1 MKAYIVWMNTEY
13 ELAEEAAIAI
23 NGHTISALQDE
34 KTGEEAV
41 KAYLAIH
48 GYSPDALDML
58 EEAAAYFADHNL
70 SGRSA
75 NRAEGLYNCV
85 VFVDGPVTA
94 EQWVQFARSL
104 DFHSNISVDM
114 AQEVFTGILPG
125 SSDICYRL
133 LNDLLCNYACDEPDM
148 DFILIP
154 NRPDVAGFDDLSYL
168 LRSVDW
174 TADNFKQHLARL
186 KQTDLLWLYKRNLTT
201 INQWM
206 AENQV
211 DLLDMATVLYPD
223 TEDPESMCA
232 SLVHQ
237 WAHSLMYR
245 YTQQK

>member
-1 MKAYIVWMNTEY
+1 M
-13 ELAEEAAIAI
+13 
-23 NGHTISALQDE
+23 
-34 KTGEEAV
+34 
-41 KAYLAIH
+41 
-48 GYSPDALDML
+48 
-58 EEAAAYFADHNL
+58 
-70 SGRSA
+70 
-75 NRAEGLYNCV
+75 
-85 VFVDGPVTA
+85 
-94 EQWVQFARSL
+94 
-104 DFHSNISVDM
+104 
-114 AQEVFTGILPG
+114 
-125 SSDICYRL
+125 
-133 LNDLLCNYACDEPDM
+133 DL
-148 DFILIP
+148 ILIP
-154 NRPDVAGFDDLSYL
+154 NRTDVAGFDDLTYL

-237 WAHSLMYR
+237 RAHSLMYR

>member
-1 MKAYIVWMNTEY
+1 M
-13 ELAEEAAIAI
+13 
-23 NGHTISALQDE
+23 
-34 KTGEEAV
+34 
-41 KAYLAIH
+41 
-48 GYSPDALDML
+48 
-58 EEAAAYFADHNL
+58 
-70 SGRSA
+70 
-75 NRAEGLYNCV
+75 
-85 VFVDGPVTA
+85 
-94 EQWVQFARSL
+94 
-104 DFHSNISVDM
+104 
-114 AQEVFTGILPG
+114 FTGILPG

-223 TEDPESMCA
+223 TEDPESHVCIAGA
-232 SLVHQ
+232 SMGAQFDVSVYAAKIGSKKAQ
-237 WAHSLMYR
+237 AV
-245 YTQQK
+245 